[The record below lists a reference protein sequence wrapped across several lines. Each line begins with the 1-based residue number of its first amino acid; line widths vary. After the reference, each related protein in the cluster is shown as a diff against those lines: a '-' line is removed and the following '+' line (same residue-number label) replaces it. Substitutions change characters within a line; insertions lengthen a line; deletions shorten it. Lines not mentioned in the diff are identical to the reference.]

1 MLLIFKLAA
10 ATPANPSSA
19 TPPHPSSFPSLAK
32 ALTPQELTARIKQ
45 IKDFF
50 GESAGGDALFHKV
63 YPEVPTNP
71 RDYNTRNLKNEYT
84 AWYNAK
90 FAVSGAA
97 TEQIAEERRKAA
109 AAEQLAEQTKT
120 EAEENERKILL
131 EAEQKERA
139 LVLQHREA
147 QERTIATHQASM
159 VAILAGGGGNFTD
172 AQVNDLVTA
181 ISEGEHI
188 QVNGM
193 AFDDDTK
200 SVDVSATIN
209 GTERSLNVTNLPQ
222 AEYNRLKLFLG
233 IFAKMHSAAFNA
245 ASGAMSDLITDILS
259 SAQPQDYH
267 FSQIAQ
273 LASTRN
279 C

>member
-1 MLLIFKLAA
+1 MFKKLLFLTMLLIFKLAA
-10 ATPANPSSA
+10 TTPANPSSA

-97 TEQIAEERRKAA
+97 TEQIAEERRKSA

-131 EAEQKERA
+131 KAEEDKQA
-139 LVLQHREA
+139 L
-147 QERTIATHQASM
+147 T
-159 VAILAGGGGNFTD
+159 
-172 AQVNDLVTA
+172 
-181 ISEGEHI
+181 
-188 QVNGM
+188 
-193 AFDDDTK
+193 
-200 SVDVSATIN
+200 
-209 GTERSLNVTNLPQ
+209 
-222 AEYNRLKLFLG
+222 LFVYP
-233 IFAKMHSAAFNA
+233 
-245 ASGAMSDLITDILS
+245 T
-259 SAQPQDYH
+259 
-267 FSQIAQ
+267 
-273 LASTRN
+273 TT
-279 C
+279 